1 MRSGRVPTWA
11 RFVLAALWVGFVSAN
26 ASAQESGEV
35 SESPPVEEAA
45 AEEEEVSETGDF
57 GRELR
62 TVEEQVN
69 TLKERVF
76 RSKATLQLLKELIT
90 EGATMGARLNLWHV
104 NQMGGAYRIEAVQ
117 YFLNGKN
124 VFSKAD
130 PSGTLHETKEMKV
143 HEQALP
149 PGKHNVQVQLV
160 LRGQGYGI
168 FSYLQDY
175 QFRVQS
181 SYGFAIEDGTR
192 TNLRAVAVSKG
203 FLKSFESR
211 PDVRFEPRVEYLRE

>member
-1 MRSGRVPTWA
+1 
-11 RFVLAALWVGFVSAN
+11 
-26 ASAQESGEV
+26 
-35 SESPPVEEAA
+35 
-45 AEEEEVSETGDF
+45 
-57 GRELR
+57 
-62 TVEEQVN
+62 
-69 TLKERVF
+69 
-76 RSKATLQLLKELIT
+76 
-90 EGATMGARLNLWHV
+90 MGARLNLWHV

>member
-11 RFVLAALWVGFVSAN
+11 RFVLAALWVGFFSAA

-76 RSKATLQLLKELIT
+76 RFQ
-90 EGATMGARLNLWHV
+90 
-104 NQMGGAYRIEAVQ
+104 
-117 YFLNGKN
+117 
-124 VFSKAD
+124 
-130 PSGTLHETKEMKV
+130 
-143 HEQALP
+143 
-149 PGKHNVQVQLV
+149 
-160 LRGQGYGI
+160 
-168 FSYLQDY
+168 SYLAATQ
-175 QFRVQS
+175 RV
-181 SYGFAIEDGTR
+181 DH
-192 TNLRAVAVSKG
+192 
-203 FLKSFESR
+203 
-211 PDVRFEPRVEYLRE
+211 

>member
-1 MRSGRVPTWA
+1 M
-11 RFVLAALWVGFVSAN
+11 
-26 ASAQESGEV
+26 
-35 SESPPVEEAA
+35 
-45 AEEEEVSETGDF
+45 
-57 GRELR
+57 
-62 TVEEQVN
+62 
-69 TLKERVF
+69 
-76 RSKATLQLLKELIT
+76 
-90 EGATMGARLNLWHV
+90 
-104 NQMGGAYRIEAVQ
+104 
-117 YFLNGKN
+117 
-124 VFSKAD
+124 FSKAD

-160 LRGQGYGI
+160 SGTAATG
-168 FSYLQDY
+168 SSATQDY